1 MARVTV
7 KISDLSGNQIPD
19 EQSGTR
25 LMVEHPDYPEP
36 IELDVLAE
44 EVQPHLSEENA
55 RFVVV
60 SLEDPNNPEQTRH
73 VMSLEDFNDLF
84 QTGDS
89 TSVLQ
94 EAFETQQQ
102 ERDTALSSRGS
113 RKRGAASGGT
123 GTRQRIDYASPE
135 HAGKPHRGIIS
146 EAEKEYVR
154 NNLDEVNR
162 RNREQGHPDP
172 VVHAST

>member
-25 LMVEHPDYPEP
+25 LMVEHSDYPEP
-36 IELDVLAE
+36 IGLDVLAE

-89 TSVLQ
+89 TSVL
-94 EAFETQQQ
+94 
-102 ERDTALSSRGS
+102 
-113 RKRGAASGGT
+113 
-123 GTRQRIDYASPE
+123 
-135 HAGKPHRGIIS
+135 
-146 EAEKEYVR
+146 
-154 NNLDEVNR
+154 
-162 RNREQGHPDP
+162 
-172 VVHAST
+172 